1 MAITQNMRSGA
12 TLELLKTTG
21 VGPAKELECE
31 FAPRLNLITGDN
43 GLGKTFLLEWAWW
56 VLTGNWAGYEPYP
69 HEDTTRDFPS
79 ITFQISKESQLD
91 RPQTVKY
98 NWNKLA
104 WNTPTTGSV
113 LPGLSVFAQ
122 ADGAFAVWDPS
133 KHLLHDERPKVNSLI
148 TFSSEEIWN
157 GKEERQ
163 DNQISSLCNGLIR
176 DWVTWQSVD
185 KDRFAEFSTLLER
198 LSPDPTKELL
208 IPGPLTK
215 LPLDDRYIP
224 TLEFPYGNVPIVLCS
239 EGIRRI
245 LALAYLLVWS
255 WNAHVETSKLMRRE
269 PSRSIVLLIDEM
281 EAHLHPLWQRV
292 ITPALMNVVK
302 ALDSEVE
309 TQLIIA
315 THSPLVLASVEPLF
329 NDQKDKLFHLYHEEN
344 GSVLL
349 DEVPFITRGRVDLW
363 LTSNIFGLKQ
373 PRSKVAEDTIEKA
386 KALQRKKEPSKEEV
400 QEVSEALSRVLAP
413 DDQFWPR
420 WTYFAER
427 EGVEL

>member
-1 MAITQNMRSGA
+1 
-12 TLELLKTTG
+12 
-21 VGPAKELECE
+21 
-31 FAPRLNLITGDN
+31 
-43 GLGKTFLLEWAWW
+43 
-56 VLTGNWAGYEPYP
+56 
-69 HEDTTRDFPS
+69 
-79 ITFQISKESQLD
+79 
-91 RPQTVKY
+91 
-98 NWNKLA
+98 
-104 WNTPTTGSV
+104 
-113 LPGLSVFAQ
+113 
-122 ADGAFAVWDPS
+122 
-133 KHLLHDERPKVNSLI
+133 
-148 TFSSEEIWN
+148 
-157 GKEERQ
+157 
-163 DNQISSLCNGLIR
+163 
-176 DWVTWQSVD
+176 
-185 KDRFAEFSTLLER
+185 
-198 LSPDPTKELL
+198 
-208 IPGPLTK
+208 
-215 LPLDDRYIP
+215 
-224 TLEFPYGNVPIVLCS
+224 
-239 EGIRRI
+239 
-245 LALAYLLVWS
+245 
-255 WNAHVETSKLMRRE
+255 
-269 PSRSIVLLIDEM
+269 M